1 MQGGLAKNDS
11 NEAGFQSLQISRSD
25 LLDETQFVATANDRR
40 LDPTD
45 PKNTQE
51 SETGLRNDGLPSKTT
66 ILLVDARAALKLNDL
81 NLPQPPDRA
90 LKEQP

>member
-45 PKNTQE
+45 PKNTQRVRLDFE
-51 SETGLRNDGLPSKTT
+51 MMACLRKPPSYWST
-66 ILLVDARAALKLNDL
+66 LERL
-81 NLPQPPDRA
+81 
-90 LKEQP
+90 